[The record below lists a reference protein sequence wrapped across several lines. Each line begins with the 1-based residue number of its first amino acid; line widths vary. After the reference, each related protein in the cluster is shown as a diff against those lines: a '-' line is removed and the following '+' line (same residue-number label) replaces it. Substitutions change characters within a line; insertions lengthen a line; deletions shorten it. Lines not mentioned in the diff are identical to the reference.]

1 MRGSSPSFPTMFGDV
16 VHVPGSMVSLESFP
30 NDVTRKRHPDLSG
43 DSKQPDDLRAESL
56 MLLSAER
63 DIAFDRQAVV
73 SDYLPC

>member
-1 MRGSSPSFPTMFGDV
+1 
-16 VHVPGSMVSLESFP
+16 MVSLESFQ

-56 MLLSAER
+56 MLLSTEG